1 MAINLKINKLLA
13 DKKKETLT
21 IAPTASVYDAL
32 KMMKNQ
38 KSDALVVV
46 EKEKVLGVLS
56 QGDLGRKVILK
67 RKKSK
72 KTLVRDVMISN
83 VAHVTPN
90 QNLRSCLFLMVKNRL
105 NHIPVLKK
113 NRLVGLLSIEDIKN
127 LTAQDR
133 KLKTK

>member
-1 MAINLKINKLLA
+1 MKIKKLLA
-13 DKKKETLT
+13 DKKDKIFT
-21 IAPTASVYDAL
+21 ISPEASVYDAL
-32 KMMKNQ
+32 KMMKKE

-56 QGDLGRKVILK
+56 KGDLSRKVILK

-72 KTLVRDVMISN
+72 KTLVREAMISY
-83 VAHVTPN
+83 VAHVTPY
-90 QNLRSCLFLMVKNRL
+90 QKVRSCLSLMMKNRL

-113 NRLVGLLSIEDIKN
+113 DRLVGLLSIEDIRQ

-133 KLKTK
+133 KEKTKKTG

>member
-1 MAINLKINKLLA
+1 MRIKKLLA
-13 DKKKETLT
+13 DKKDEILT
-21 IAPTASVYDAL
+21 IAPDASVYDAL
-32 KMMKNQ
+32 KMMEKE

-46 EKEKVLGVLS
+46 EKEKVLGILS

-72 KTLVRDVMISN
+72 RTLVRDAMISN

-90 QNLRSCLFLMVKNRL
+90 QKLRSCLFLMIKNRL

-113 NRLVGLLSIEDIKN
+113 NRLVGLLSIEDIIN

-133 KLKTK
+133 KMKTKLTR